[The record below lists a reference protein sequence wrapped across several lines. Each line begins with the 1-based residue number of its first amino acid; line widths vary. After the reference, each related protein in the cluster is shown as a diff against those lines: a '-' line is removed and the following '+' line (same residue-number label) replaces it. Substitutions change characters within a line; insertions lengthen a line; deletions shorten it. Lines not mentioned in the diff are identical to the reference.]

1 MWKPM
6 MNFAS
11 DLVSGWWT
19 SGKNTDD
26 QKPDTVVS
34 LDRVWN
40 GSRRCWRTWYGSL
53 PGARARRSSW
63 SATGEL
69 GKSRTIRRT
78 LESEGKK
85 YVLLNSHATPMSL
98 YRVLF
103 ENRDDKVVW
112 LDDADS
118 IYANMQVLGLLRSA
132 TWNDVERVVTY
143 TSCAADRHSRPFRVQ
158 QPDRLL
164 RRTAFRDG
172 TRRSGRWSPGATS
185 TRCKP
190 PPRRCWSRCASWLR
204 AVTGRWL
211 PSSASK
217 SWSSSRGR
225 RGSRQVSMRLYE
237 PSLKKLE
244 YALQVGVDWRPLVR
258 TQLDEIGYAMD
269 TAPPVAGADEMDS
282 LRQVMAEYS
291 TVGEQQEA
299 WCRAARRSRASLLQN
314 EEGPGQGRRAGRHG
328 AGGDGSCRLS
338 LYGHHRI
345 YPTSDRRTRW
355 KSTACPNSS
364 GS

>member
-34 LDRVWN
+34 L
-40 GSRRCWRTWYGSL
+40 TSL
-53 PGARARRSSW
+53 ERKQEMLAHMVRLLARGKSTSLFVV
-63 SATGEL
+63 GDGGV

-143 TSCAADRHSRPFRVQ
+143 TSSQLTDI
-158 QPDRLL
+158 PDRFVFNSRIVFCANRIPRRNEAFRALVSRCDIYTLQATSEEMLEQMRLL
-164 RRTAFRDG
+164 AASGYGSLAPQQCLEVVEFIERTA
-172 TRRSGRWSPGATS
+172 
-185 TRCKP
+185 
-190 PPRRCWSRCASWLR
+190 
-204 AVTGRWL
+204 
-211 PSSASK
+211 
-217 SWSSSRGR
+217 
-225 RGSRQVSMRLYE
+225 GSRQVSMRLYE

-299 WCRAARRSRASLLQN
+299 WCRAARRSRATFYRMKKAL
-314 EEGPGQGRRAGRHG
+314 GKAGEQVG
-328 AGGDGSCRLS
+328 
-338 LYGHHRI
+338 
-345 YPTSDRRTRW
+345 
-355 KSTACPNSS
+355 TAQAAM
-364 GS
+364 GVVG